1 MHPSL
6 ASAIEKSRGL
16 LAADPGAEYI
26 YLPQRPGAPYHIEP
40 LLRLWKKLRDS
51 QLSFYDEVARD
62 VAELG
67 YFEVEDFANYRP
79 EVKEAIGVEYGGW
92 TIYETPGFAVLLT

>member
-1 MHPSL
+1 
-6 ASAIEKSRGL
+6 
-16 LAADPGAEYI
+16 
-26 YLPQRPGAPYHIEP
+26 LPQRPGVPYRIEP

-67 YFEVEDFANYRP
+67 YFEVEDFASYRP
-79 EVKEAIGVEYGGW
+79 EVKEAIGVEYGGC
-92 TIYETPGFAVLLT
+92 TIYEAPSRLRGSADLEADANRKRAL